1 MCVRLPQA
9 LLALEPGQGVGGD
22 APGSVPRG
30 SCICAGPI
38 LSLGHP
44 LSQAWGPQTAAV
56 LWGFQV
62 RCLGLL
68 PRVQGLTGSTTWGS
82 HPHSSGSRSESLPA
96 AVAVPGDRAQGQKGP
111 SPSCPLPCGHL
122 PCSACSRSASLC
134 GLRGNCSIH
143 RF

>member
-68 PRVQGLTGSTTWGS
+68 PRAQGLTGT
-82 HPHSSGSRSESLPA
+82 
-96 AVAVPGDRAQGQKGP
+96 AQRGVRTLIPQGAGL
-111 SPSCPLPCGHL
+111 SPSRL
-122 PCSACSRSASLC
+122 RWLC
-134 GLRGNCSIH
+134 LGTGLRVRRVPAPPAHFHAGVFRVPRVVAQPASAG
-143 RF
+143 